1 MTPFLK
7 QVAQHYLAGET
18 DISKMIFVLPSQR
31 AVVFFRKYLA
41 DCVGEMGGKPVIAPA
56 AMPVNQFLGSFSDKV
71 QADQL
76 TLTMELYESYSEICR
91 ERGVECETL
100 DDFLFWGGVILSDF
114 DDIDKYLV
122 NAADLLR
129 NVSDYKGMEDDL
141 SYLTENQRKA
151 LEAFLHN
158 FETKG
163 PVKMKF
169 ARIWDMLGELY
180 VRFNTRLDRKGLTYS
195 GKACREVVRKIEEEG
210 AEAVL
215 HSIYPE
221 CGKVVFCG
229 LNALCECEKKI
240 LSKLQDLN
248 LAEFCWDYCDDWITN
263 PQNKSSLFLKDF
275 VLQFHNGSFK
285 AEPCGKHPH
294 FDVISVPSGVGQAK
308 FMHSLLSDQ
317 DVAPDQ
323 TTAVVLPDETLLQP
337 LLNSLPERVTKVNVT
352 MGYSLGGSSF
362 MSLVSDIAMLQLRL
376 RIKDD
381 QAGFYHKMVWSIYTN
396 NIFNLLCSEPERAAL
411 AQVKKKRRY
420 YVVGE
425 DLRCGELSSLIF
437 TPVVTDLKTADVST
451 GKALADYFRKIF
463 NFIGRAI
470 ASDEELKKAFALEL
484 DFAMESIKSVNLI
497 DDKDLKVLPSTW
509 IGLLLGALRGK
520 SIPLKGEPL
529 SGLQVMGPLE
539 TRALDF
545 DRVYILSCNEGVFP
559 RANISPSFVPPLL
572 RAGFG
577 LPTYEYQDAVWAY
590 YFYRLIQRPSN
601 VSLLVDSRTEGLQS
615 GEQSRYIKQLH
626 YHFGADITYKN
637 AFASSSAAELKDTET
652 KTDEDVQK
660 IRQMNFSASMLKQY
674 LECPMAFYY
683 GYVQGLREDDE
694 VEESLG
700 AGSIG
705 NVYHNTMQKLYE
717 AAPGRRVSIEYL
729 EGLLKKECSTI
740 EDTIAGEIISSVST
754 DQVSGRDLVTQ
765 RMIVDWVRRTLIH
778 EIQLLR
784 NAGKM
789 EFELITAEGT
799 LYGDFEGRSLKGR
812 VDRIDSWSPDSVR
825 LVDYKTGKVLKED
838 IEIDDESAQDIADR
852 IFNVATDNAKRP
864 EIAFQIFF
872 YNLLMETLNIR
883 TRAADSELYA
893 RLTDGNV
900 CHVVNSIYSTRAMM
914 TEAPVDVYR
923 NDTFQKV
930 MKEKLSALFAE
941 MESTQVPWSKHVEGY
956 QDNTCKNCSFKKICG
971 R

>member
-1 MTPFLK
+1 MIPFLK
-7 QVAQHYLAGET
+7 QVARHYLAGEA
-18 DISKMIFVLPSQR
+18 DISKTIFVLPSQR

-41 DCVGEMGGKPVIAPA
+41 DCIGEMGAKPVIAPA
-56 AMPVNQFLGSFSDKV
+56 AMPVNQFLGSFCDAL

-76 TLTMELYESYSEICR
+76 TLTMELYDCYSEICR
-91 ERGVECETL
+91 ERGVECESL

-169 ARIWDMLGELY
+169 ARLWDMLGDLY
-180 VRFNTRLDRKGLTYS
+180 ARFNARLDDKGLTYG
-195 GKACREVVRKIEEEG
+195 GKAYREVVRRIGEEG

-215 HSIYPE
+215 HGKYPE
-221 CGKVVFCG
+221 CDKVVFCG

-240 LSKLQDLN
+240 LGKLQDLD
-248 LAEFCWDYCDDWITN
+248 LAEFCWDYCDDWISH

-275 VLQFHNGSFK
+275 VLEFHKGSFK
-285 AEPCGKHPH
+285 AEPCERHPH

-308 FMHSLLSDQ
+308 FMHSLLSDP

-337 LLNSLPERVTKVNVT
+337 LLNSLPERVDKVNVT

-376 RIKDD
+376 RLKDG

-411 AQVKKKRRY
+411 AEVKKKRRY
-420 YVVGE
+420 YVGE
-425 DLRCGELSSLIF
+425 DELHCGELSRLIF
-437 TPVVTDLKTADVST
+437 TPVVTDLKAADAAT
-451 GKALADYFRKIF
+451 CKALADYFRKIF
-463 NFIGRAI
+463 NFIGRSI
-470 ASDEELKKAFALEL
+470 ASDKELKKAFALEL

-497 DDKDLKVLPSTW
+497 DDKALKVLPSTW
-509 IGLLLGALRGK
+509 VGLLLGALRGK

-601 VSLLVDSRTEGLQS
+601 VALLVDSRSEGMQS

-637 AFASSSAAELKDTET
+637 AFASSSAAELKETES
-652 KTDEDVQK
+652 KTDEDVEK
-660 IRQMNFSASMLKQY
+660 IKQMTFSASMLKQY
-674 LECPMAFYY
+674 LECSMAFYLS
-683 GYVQGLREDDE
+683 YVQGLREEDE
-694 VEESLG
+694 VEENLG

-729 EGLLKKECSTI
+729 EGLLKKGCKTI
-740 EDTIAGEIISSVST
+740 EDTVACEIMASVST
-754 DQVSGRDLVTQ
+754 DTVSGRDLVTQ
-765 RMIVDWVRRTLIH
+765 RMIVDWVRRTLTH
-778 EIQLLR
+778 EKQLLK
-784 NAGKM
+784 NAGKT
-789 EFELITAEGT
+789 EFELVTAEGT
-799 LYGDFEGRSLKGR
+799 LYGDFEGYKLKGR

-838 IEIDDESAQDIADR
+838 VEIDDAGAQDIAEK
-852 IFNVATDNAKRP
+852 IFDAEIDNIKRP
-864 EIAFQIFF
+864 EIALQIFF
-872 YNLLMETLNIR
+872 YNLLMETLNDRMR
-883 TRAADSELYA
+883 TASPELYA
-893 RLTDGNV
+893 RLTDSNV
-900 CHVVNSIYSTRAMM
+900 KHVVNSIYSTRAMM

-923 NDTFQKV
+923 NETFQKV
-930 MKEKLSALFAE
+930 MKEKLLALFAE
-941 MESTQVPWSKHVEGY
+941 MESTQVPWVKHVEGF
-956 QDNTCKNCSFKKICG
+956 QDSTCKNCSFKKICG